1 MESKPMS
8 RRVYLDHNAST
19 PVHPEVVAEMLPYFT
34 ELYGNPSSIH
44 AFGREARDGMDL
56 ARERVARFLKVSP
69 PEIVFT
75 SGGTESD
82 NFAVKGLAWARGKG
96 HLITSQVEHHAV
108 LRTCRALEAQGFDLT
123 CVGVDEFGMV
133 DPDEVRRAIRPDT
146 IAISIMH
153 ANSEVGTLQPIAAI
167 GRIAREHDVPFH
179 VDAVQTF
186 GKLPL
191 DVDALGIDALSFSA
205 HKIYGPKG
213 VAGLFVRKG
222 SKMVAVQHGG
232 EHERR
237 RRAGTENVAG
247 IVGLAK
253 AVELRAREM
262 AAEAER
268 LTVLRDRLWHAIRER
283 VPDVR
288 LSGHPTERLP
298 GTANVCYRNVES
310 ESIVLGLD
318 LKGIAVSAGSAC
330 TAGSVEPSH
339 VLVAMGVPLDWAM
352 GAVRSSLGR
361 STTTEDVDFVVAS
374 VTEVVSRIRQAMPV
388 GAAGGTARRWS
399 ITSSPRETPG

>member
-153 ANSEVGTLQPIAAI
+153 ANSEVGTIQPIAAI
-167 GRIAREHDVPFH
+167 GRSAREP
-179 VDAVQTF
+179 
-186 GKLPL
+186 
-191 DVDALGIDALSFSA
+191 
-205 HKIYGPKG
+205 
-213 VAGLFVRKG
+213 
-222 SKMVAVQHGG
+222 
-232 EHERR
+232 E
-237 RRAGTENVAG
+237 
-247 IVGLAK
+247 
-253 AVELRAREM
+253 
-262 AAEAER
+262 
-268 LTVLRDRLWHAIRER
+268 
-283 VPDVR
+283 VR
-288 LSGHPTERLP
+288 LSGHPTQRLP
-298 GTANVCYRNVES
+298 GTASLLFRHVES

-318 LKGIAVSAGSAC
+318 LKGIGVSAGSAC
-330 TAGSVEPSH
+330 TSGNVEPSH
-339 VLVAMGVPLDWAM
+339 VLVAMGISVDWAM
-352 GAVRSSLGR
+352 GAVRCSLGR
-361 STTTEDVDFVVAS
+361 ST
-374 VTEVVSRIRQAMPV
+374 
-388 GAAGGTARRWS
+388 
-399 ITSSPRETPG
+399 

>member
-1 MESKPMS
+1 MS

-153 ANSEVGTLQPIAAI
+153 ANSEVGTIQPIAAI

-222 SKMVAVQHGG
+222 TKMVAVQHGG

-237 RRAGTENVAG
+237 RRAGTENLPG
-247 IVGLAK
+247 IVGLGK
-253 AVELRAREM
+253 AVAVRARDM
-262 AAEAER
+262 QAEAER
-268 LTVLRDRLWHAIRER
+268 VGALRDRLWQGVSAG
-283 VPDVR
+283 VPEVR
-288 LSGHPTERLP
+288 LSGHPTQRLP
-298 GTANVCYRNVES
+298 GTASLLFRHVES

-318 LKGIAVSAGSAC
+318 LKGIGVSAGSAC
-330 TAGSVEPSH
+330 TSGNVEPSH
-339 VLVAMGVPLDWAM
+339 VLVAMGISVDWAM
-352 GAVRSSLGR
+352 GAVRCSLGR
-361 STTTEDVDFVVAS
+361 STTAEDIDYVVEC
-374 VTEVVSRIRQAMPV
+374 VEPLVRKLRQAMPV
-388 GAAGGTARRWS
+388 GAA
-399 ITSSPRETPG
+399 

>member
-19 PVHPEVVAEMLPYFT
+19 PVHPEIVAEMLPYFT

-44 AFGREARDGMDL
+44 TFGREAREGMDL

-69 PEIVFT
+69 QEIVFT

-82 NFAVKGLAWARGKG
+82 NFGVKGLAWARGKG

-108 LRTCRALEAQGFDLT
+108 LRTCRALEGQGFDLT

-153 ANSEVGTLQPIAAI
+153 ANSEVGTIQPIAAI

-222 SKMVAVQHGG
+222 TKMVAVQHGG

-237 RRAGTENVAG
+237 RRAGTENLPG
-247 IVGLAK
+247 IIGLGK
-253 AVELRAREM
+253 AVEVRARDM
-262 AAEAER
+262 QAEAER
-268 LTVLRDRLWHAIRER
+268 VAALRDRLWQGVSAR
-283 VPDVR
+283 VPEVR
-288 LSGHPTERLP
+288 LSGHPTQRLP
-298 GTANVCYRNVES
+298 GTASLLFRHVES

-318 LKGIAVSAGSAC
+318 LKGIGVSAGSAC
-330 TAGSVEPSH
+330 TSGNVEPSH
-339 VLVAMGVPLDWAM
+339 VLVAMGISVDWAM
-352 GAVRSSLGR
+352 GAVRCSLGR
-361 STTTEDVDFVVAS
+361 STTAEDIDYVVEC
-374 VTEVVSRIRQAMPV
+374 VEPLVRKLRQAMPV
-388 GAAGGTARRWS
+388 GAA
-399 ITSSPRETPG
+399 

>member
-19 PVHPEVVAEMLPYFT
+19 PVHPEVLAEMLPYFSDV
-34 ELYGNPSSIH
+34 YGNPSSIH
-44 AFGREARDGMDL
+44 AFGREAREGLDL

-108 LRTCRALEAQGFDLT
+108 LRACRALEAQGFDLT
-123 CVGVDEFGMV
+123 CVGVDESGMV
-133 DPDEVRRAIRPDT
+133 DPDDVRRAIRGDT

-153 ANSEVGTLQPIAAI
+153 ANSEVGTIQPVEAI
-167 GRIAREHDVPFH
+167 GRVARERGIPFH

-186 GKLPL
+186 GKLRL

-213 VAGLFVRKG
+213 AAGVFIRKG
-222 SKMVAVQHGG
+222 
-232 EHERR
+232 
-237 RRAGTENVAG
+237 T
-247 IVGLAK
+247 K
-253 AVELRAREM
+253 AVEIRARDM
-262 AAEAER
+262 HIEAER
-268 LTVLRDRLWHAIRER
+268 ITTLRGRLWEGVRAR
-283 VPDVR
+283 VPEVR
-288 LSGHPTERLP
+288 LSGHPVQRLP
-298 GTANVCYRNVES
+298 GTVSLLFRHVES

-318 LKGIAVSAGSAC
+318 LKGIGVSAGSAC
-330 TAGSVEPSH
+330 TSGNVEPSH

-352 GAVRSSLGR
+352 GAVRCSLGR
-361 STTTEDVDFVVAS
+361 STSVEDIDYVVEC
-374 VTEVVSRIRQAMPV
+374 VEPLVRKLRQAMPV
-388 GAAGGTARRWS
+388 GAA
-399 ITSSPRETPG
+399 

>member
-1 MESKPMS
+1 MS

-133 DPDEVRRAIRPDT
+133 DPDDVRRAIRGDT

-153 ANSEVGTLQPIAAI
+153 ANSEVGTIQPVEAI
-167 GRIAREHDVPFH
+167 GRIARERGIPFH

-213 VAGLFVRKG
+213 AAGVFIRKG
-222 SKMVAVQHGG
+222 TKMVAVQHGG

-247 IVGLAK
+247 IVGLGK
-253 AVELRAREM
+253 AVEIRARDM
-262 AAEAER
+262 HIEAER
-268 LTVLRDRLWHAIRER
+268 VTTLRDRLWEGVRAR
-283 VPDVR
+283 VSEVR
-288 LSGHPTERLP
+288 LSGHPVQRLP
-298 GTANVCYRNVES
+298 GTVSLLFRHVES

-318 LKGIAVSAGSAC
+318 LKGIGVSAGSAC
-330 TAGSVEPSH
+330 TSGNVEPSH

-352 GAVRSSLGR
+352 GAVRCSLGR
-361 STTTEDVDFVVAS
+361 STSVEDIDYVVDAIEPLV
-374 VTEVVSRIRQAMPV
+374 RKLRQAMPV
-388 GAAGGTARRWS
+388 GAA
-399 ITSSPRETPG
+399 